1 MLALRLFACAT
12 AVVALAGCSGTHE
25 SSPGVRPQTTT
36 TSTATAP
43 SSACHARHV
52 NLADAQ
58 AWEPDQACTP
68 GATDGGLAMS
78 ALCPVAHTSQI
89 RPPVSYTEP
98 LKVQQMA
105 AYGFTDRVSAH
116 EEDHLI
122 PLELGG
128 APRDPMNLWPEPH
141 ASLNEK
147 DTVENAAHDAV
158 CAHRVS
164 LTDAQHKISTDWYSF
179 GRDLN
184 VIH

>member
-1 MLALRLFACAT
+1 MLRVAVCVAT
-12 AVVALAGCSGTHE
+12 AIAALTGCSIPNATPSTGAT
-25 SSPGVRPQTTT
+25 SGPTT
-36 TSTATAP
+36 TSATATPA
-43 SSACHARHV
+43 SACHARHV
-52 NLADAQ
+52 NTADVQ
-58 AWEPDQACTP
+58 AWEPDPACTP

-78 ALCPVAHTSQI
+78 ALCPVARTSQI

-141 ASLNEK
+141 ASPNEK
-147 DTVENAAHDAV
+147 DSVENAAHDAV
-158 CAHRVS
+158 CAGRLS
-164 LTDAQHKISTDWYSF
+164 LTDAQHKISTDWYRL
-179 GRDLN
+179 GRDLG